1 MGKKGGGKKKKG
13 GGEALRGA
21 PPEDECQDLEEIRES
36 GFTMYESLEQ
46 QQFNATAPAYMKAL
60 FRKEQ
65 DALRALEEAE
75 NEGGAAA
82 KPKAKKTKVKKK
94 KEEGGEVV
102 ADA

>member
-60 FRKEQ
+60 YRKEQ

-75 NEGGAAA
+75 NEGAPLPSQ
-82 KPKAKKTKVKKK
+82 KQRRQRSRRRRR
-94 KEEGGEVV
+94 GGEVV